1 MRRLRLILL
10 ILLGLIVFLA
20 ITAVLSRVLSLDGAE
35 RTAIIG
41 LLQSQARGDAAGV
54 VRQIHGCSGNPACT
68 QRADENASRL
78 RRRGSVKVLELGSS
92 AGFSL
97 GSTVGTSRV
106 AWRAGN
112 ALPVVQ
118 CVRVRRAG
126 NALSGFHIELLE
138 ISRRIKTDAD
148 CPARY

>member
-1 MRRLRLILL
+1 VRRLRLILL

-20 ITAVLSRVLSLDGAE
+20 VSALLARVESLDGAE
-35 RTAIIG
+35 RAAIVR
-41 LLQSQARGDAAGV
+41 LLQSQARGNAVGMI
-54 VRQIHGCSGNPACT
+54 RQIDGCSQDPGCR
-68 QRADENASRL
+68 QRAAENATSL
-78 RRRGSVKVLELGSS
+78 RRIGSVKILELGSS

-97 GSTVGTSRV
+97 SSTVGTSRV
-106 AWRAGN
+106 AWRAGG

-126 NALSGFHIELLE
+126 NLVSGFHIELLE
-138 ISRRIKTDAD
+138 ISRRIKSDTD